1 MSVVLTNVSL
11 EGDCHF
17 PWQFGPL
24 NIAFESTKH
33 VEHFPLTD
41 KIYEWKEHKN
51 ARDYCLFL

>member
-51 ARDYCLFL
+51 V